1 MRKIGLLV
9 MALVLAM
16 GTLGIGYAAWTDT
29 ITIDGTVNTGT
40 VDIVIKEVSSTFV
53 YKVEDEPGEDADE
66 MVIVHQR
73 KNLRGGG
80 GLTWSVVNVPAIP
93 ANGILVASA
102 NATCPEDDKITITID
117 NAFPLPDGELR
128 ADFLLHYDGTIPV
141 KVQVSD
147 LGFQDN
153 DGDGHSI
160 ADDVVIKYYEWDEA
174 TQTQGDPIAA
184 WTAGE
189 QLHQC
194 RYILVVVSCDLCE
207 QDDLDMGQSG
217 VINGSIEVIQWN
229 EWEDPTPP

>member
-1 MRKIGLLV
+1 

-29 ITIDGTVNTGT
+29 ITIDGTVNTGS

-53 YKVEDEPGEDADE
+53 YKVENEQPAEPGDPVDE

-73 KNLRGGG
+73 KNMRGGG

-93 ANGILVASA
+93 ADGILIASA
-102 NATCPEDDKITITID
+102 VATSPGDDEITITID

-147 LGFQDN
+147 LGFTDT
-153 DGDGHSI
+153 DGD
-160 ADDVVIKYYEWDEA
+160 ANDLAEDVVIKYYEWDEA
-174 TQTQGDPIAA
+174 TQTQGAEIPLWA
-184 WTAGE
+184 AGE

-194 RYILVVVSCDLCE
+194 RYILVVVSCDLSE

-217 VINGSIEVIQWN
+217 VIDGKIEVIQWN
-229 EWEDPTPP
+229 KYVAP

>member
-1 MRKIGLLV
+1 
-9 MALVLAM
+9 
-16 GTLGIGYAAWTDT
+16 
-29 ITIDGTVNTGT
+29 VNTGS

-53 YKVEDEPGEDADE
+53 YKVENEQPAEPGDPVDE

-73 KNLRGGG
+73 KNMRGGG

-93 ANGILVASA
+93 ADGILIASA
-102 NATCPEDDKITITID
+102 VATSPGDDEITITID

-147 LGFQDN
+147 LGFTDD
-153 DGDGHSI
+153 DGDAHSI
-160 ADDVVIKYYEWDEA
+160 ADDVVISYYEWDEDNQA
-174 TQTQGDPIAA
+174 QGDPIPA
-184 WTAGE
+184 WEAGE

-194 RYILVVVSCDLCE
+194 RYILVVVSCDLSE

-217 VINGSIEVIQWN
+217 VIDGKIEVIQWN
-229 EWEDPTPP
+229 KYVAP